1 MSYQNPLIIQ
11 NNPGGNIGVAANKAA
26 TSIQDA
32 ILFNMEKQEKKQEE
46 IAKKQAI
53 DDANAIAAAKESS
66 TEAAAERKA
75 FNANEYSSIGIGAW
89 ERASEDKFKY
99 NQIVANV
106 NATREERLAAQ
117 NAINSENTFQQNQ
130 VGALAYLS
138 EDRQEYMELKTKG
151 NVYSTG
157 GLNGAYVKFLE
168 GDPNVK
174 LTGKRVGNDW
184 VNTLTYDGK
193 SYELPT
199 DKIKDGS
206 FEAFALT
213 PDLYEGVDNQA
224 KEINAARNKREEGM
238 REFTDNDLSGITEA
252 VNVNI
257 QKATA
262 NFDSYLKMDP
272 MKAKAVLANSVY
284 PELSEADIKKKMKEL
299 QAGGLKGATAQIEVR
314 EEMKRD
320 IEYKWGMN
328 TGVFRNDKNE
338 FEVMKPE
345 ELVNTKSSGGKEN
358 EKDIADRTF
367 KSMINREV
375 INNSLVDDKE
385 SFVEA
390 FKHSLPYPNAIGKT
404 PVVETIETDGGFEI
418 VLDAKSATGG
428 EPTGEAVETGDVN
441 TINLEN
447 FKDQGPSEVKRKFKF
462 DYSNPGHMKTYL
474 EITGYTKGMR
484 PSAILAQAKALALKY
499 KNSK

>member
-11 NNPGGNIGVAANKAA
+11 NKPYENLGKAANQAA
-26 TSIQDA
+26 ASIQDA

-66 TEAAAERKA
+66 TEAAAARKT
-75 FNANEYSSIGIGAW
+75 FNANEYSSIGIEAW
-89 ERASEDKFKY
+89 EGASDNKFKY

-117 NAINSENTFQQNQ
+117 NAINAENTFQQNQ

-138 EDRQEYMELKTKG
+138 EDRQEYMELKAKG

-157 GLNGAYVKFLE
+157 GLNGVYVKFLE

-213 PDLYEGVDNQA
+213 PDLYEGVDDQA
-224 KEINAARNKREEGM
+224 KEINAARSKREKGM
-238 REFTDNDLSGITEA
+238 QEFTPNDLSGITEA

-257 QKATA
+257 DKAAA

-284 PELSEADIKKKMKEL
+284 PELSEADIDKKMEVL
-299 QAGGLKGATAQIEVR
+299 QAGGLKGAAAQIEVR
-314 EEMKRD
+314 EEMKKD

-328 TGVFRNDKNE
+328 TGVFRNAEGN

-345 ELVNTKSSGGKEN
+345 EKSDLSRNPARGGTAEWTLN
-358 EKDIADRTF
+358 QEIAD
-367 KSMINREV
+367 
-375 INNSLVDDKE
+375 
-385 SFVEA
+385 
-390 FKHSLPYPNAIGKT
+390 
-404 PVVETIETDGGFEI
+404 
-418 VLDAKSATGG
+418 
-428 EPTGEAVETGDVN
+428 
-441 TINLEN
+441 
-447 FKDQGPSEVKRKFKF
+447 
-462 DYSNPGHMKTYL
+462 
-474 EITGYTKGMR
+474 
-484 PSAILAQAKALALKY
+484 LKY
-499 KNSK
+499 KAANVNKTNYLEVLDIKNGVEEVEDTKWDLKTTINNNTVTISKLDPSDMVTKTIKNEDGDVIDEQENPREVKLSTYNLTNKSDVMSYLRNQNKYSTGTYAELSKLADKIVEAAKQ

>member
-11 NNPGGNIGVAANKAA
+11 NNPGGNIGQQANKAA
-26 TSIQDA
+26 ASIQDA
-32 ILFNMEKQEKKQEE
+32 ILFNMEKQEKKQAE

-66 TEAAAERKA
+66 TEAASARKA
-75 FNANEYSSIGIGAW
+75 FNANEYSSTGIGAW
-89 ERASEDKFKY
+89 EQASDAKFRN

-117 NAINSENTFQQNQ
+117 DAINAENTFQQNQ

-138 EDRQEYMELKTKG
+138 EDRAEYMELKSKG
-151 NVYSTG
+151 NVYSTDGLG
-157 GLNGAYVKFLE
+157 GVYVKFLE

-174 LTGKRVGNDW
+174 LSGKRVGNDW

-193 SYELPT
+193 SYKLPT

-213 PDLYEGVDNQA
+213 PNLYEGVDDQA
-224 KEINAARNKREEGM
+224 KEINAARNKREKGM

-257 QKATA
+257 DKAAA

-272 MKAKAVLANSVY
+272 MKAKAVLANTIY
-284 PELSEADIKKKMKEL
+284 PEKDNKEIDRLMNDL
-299 QAGGLKGATAQIEVR
+299 QSGGTKGALAQVAVK
-314 EEMKRD
+314 EELKKD

-328 TGVFRNDKNE
+328 TGVFRNAEGN

-345 ELVNTKSSGGKEN
+345 EESGL
-358 EKDIADRTF
+358 
-367 KSMINREV
+367 S
-375 INNSLVDDKE
+375 
-385 SFVEA
+385 
-390 FKHSLPYPNAIGKT
+390 
-404 PVVETIETDGGFEI
+404 
-418 VLDAKSATGG
+418 
-428 EPTGEAVETGDVN
+428 
-441 TINLEN
+441 
-447 FKDQGPSEVKRKFKF
+447 
-462 DYSNPGHMKTYL
+462 SNPARGGTKEWTLNKEIEDLRYKRDNVDETNYL
-474 EITGYTKGMR
+474 EIMDIKPGSRKIEKSKYSKITEVNGNIVKIYTADPSDATDAFPNGRPIKGEEFN
-484 PSAILAQAKALALKY
+484 LAVKSDVMSYLKNQLKY
-499 KNSK
+499 STGTYKELSKLADAIVAVNKK